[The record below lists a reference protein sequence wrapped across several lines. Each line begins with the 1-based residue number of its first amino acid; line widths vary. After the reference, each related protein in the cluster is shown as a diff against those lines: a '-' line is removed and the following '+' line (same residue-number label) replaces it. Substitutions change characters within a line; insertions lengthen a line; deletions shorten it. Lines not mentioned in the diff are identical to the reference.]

1 MNDKDILRVDYESI
15 FLLFLICI
23 ILITG
28 VSVVIMLLVNTYETG
43 GHPSE
48 SHGRPETIVVKQE
61 PIVVKP
67 LSPKRLADKT
77 GTPAKPNPGGSES
90 NDLDSMRTRLKE
102 IEGTLEKV
110 NEGRQRIIDEQVRLR
125 RQLEIELQNSK
136 LLIETELQQGIPPVV
151 GKPCSQNTSVADCG
165 RNLYCRP
172 KHGLLLPKKFI
183 CKDKRIVGND
193 DNCDEAI
200 GYFCNANKKCENK
213 RCVKK

>member
-23 ILITG
+23 ISITG
-28 VSVVIMLLVNTYETG
+28 VSVIIMLLVNTYETG
-43 GHPSE
+43 GQPFE
-48 SHGRPETIVVKQE
+48 SHGLPETIVVKPE
-61 PIVVKP
+61 TIVVNP
-67 LSPKRLADKT
+67 LSPKSLADKT

-102 IEGTLEKV
+102 IAGTLEKV
-110 NEGRQRIIDEQVRLR
+110 NEGRQRIIDEQVRLSKK
-125 RQLEIELQNSK
+125 LETELQKSK
-136 LLIETELQQGIPPVV
+136 LLIETELQQGIQPVV
-151 GKPCSQNTSVADCG
+151 GKPCSQSTSVADCG

-172 KHGLLLPKKFI
+172 KRGILSPKKFI

-193 DNCDEAI
+193 EKCDEAI
-200 GYFCNANKKCENK
+200 GYFCNANQKCENK